1 MFTQLQ
7 TLLDA
12 AQNATLLRSEG
23 SLAAFGEVIFG
34 PEPQLTLTPMGVVL
48 VAPIGSQMVAIDQ
61 SFQRVAY
68 SVGPSYTLEELCAQ
82 KLTSWNELVVRNQAL
97 KSFRP
102 FGAGMIFRSTTSLLD
117 AEAFVC
123 IIERYNCHRSIGE
136 RIAADLMTTGER
148 TTTVQSHL
156 VDRWSDLQRDL
167 NTIGVCIERTLP
179 RLTASTL
186 NATNISHKVEALSKQ
201 FKR

>member
-23 SLAAFGEVIFG
+23 SLMAFGNVVFG
-34 PEPQLTLTPMGVVL
+34 PEAQLSPTPMGVVL
-48 VAPIGSQMVAIDQ
+48 VAPIGSQMVAINQ
-61 SFQRVAY
+61 SFERVVY
-68 SVGPSYTLEELCAQ
+68 SVGPSYTLEELCAH
-82 KLTSWNELVVRNQAL
+82 KFTSWNELVVRDQAL

-102 FGAGMIFRSTTSLLD
+102 FGAGMVFRASTHLD
-117 AEAFVC
+117 TEAFVC

-136 RIAADLMTTGER
+136 RIAMDLIATGER

-167 NTIGVCIERTLP
+167 QKIGVRIERTLP
-179 RLTASTL
+179 RLTAPTL
-186 NATNISHKVEALSKQ
+186 KTTNISHKVEALSKQ

>member
-23 SLAAFGEVIFG
+23 SLAAFGNVVFG
-34 PEPQLTLTPMGVVL
+34 PDAQLSPTPLGVVL
-48 VAPIGSQMVAIDQ
+48 VAPIDSRMVAINQ
-61 SFQRVAY
+61 SFERVAY
-68 SVGPSYTLEELCAQ
+68 SATPSYTLEELCEQ
-82 KLTSWNELVVRNQAL
+82 KLTSWNELVVRDHAL

-102 FGAGMIFRSTTSLLD
+102 FGAGMIFRASNHLD
-117 AEAFVC
+117 TESFVC
-123 IIERYNCHRSIGE
+123 TIERYNCHRSIGE
-136 RIAADLMTTGER
+136 RIARDLIATGER

-167 NTIGVCIERTLP
+167 QKIGVRIERTLP
-179 RLTASTL
+179 RLTTATL
-186 NATNISHKVEALSKQ
+186 EATNISHKVEALSKQ